1 MICLHRG
8 AKEAVYI
15 LLTAL
20 ALSVGAY
27 ALRPNSMAPP
37 AGGPSEEGL
46 APTGDVAAAID
57 FAAAV
62 EHFNNRTAIF
72 ADARPEEAY
81 LDGHIEGALHL
92 DPHQF
97 DGWSERVF
105 SQIDADS
112 IIITYCDGERCPLG
126 LELVEKLTW
135 LGYDNVYYLK
145 NGWSLWTAAQMPIG
159 KGQLR

>member
-1 MICLHRG
+1 MIGGHKVT
-8 AKEAVYI
+8 KEAVYI

-27 ALRPNSMAPP
+27 ALRPNSMTPQ
-37 AGGPSEEGL
+37 AGGPPEAGL
-46 APTGDVAAAID
+46 VPTGDVAAAID

-72 ADARPEEAY
+72 ADARSEEAY
-81 LDGHIEGALHL
+81 RNGHIEGALHL

-105 SQIDADS
+105 AQIDAES
-112 IIITYCDGERCPLG
+112 IFITYCDGGRCTLG
-126 LELVEKLTW
+126 LELAEKLAW
-135 LGYDNVYYLK
+135 LGYENVYYLK
-145 NGWSLWTAAQMPIG
+145 NGWSLWTVAQMPIG
-159 KGQLR
+159 KGQP